1 MTLNVGTVTFQIP
14 KFHAQDPEVSVERVE
29 RRRHQAVGP
38 DSNTAS
44 VYSLPDRDVVYDG
57 RVIDIFEVQPC
68 SGQSST
74 QIHDSDRRHHLASG
88 RTRTFHTLRAARF
101 RAVYVAKEPLSTSTT
116 DTFVRFDYGVIRRGT
131 GFGLTEDIPFDR
143 MIPGVVI
150 DVVGCETS
158 RMSQAPTTPHG
169 SSIPS
174 ILRRRESQTV
184 FSSNVGPSIADRRQ
198 SVALCLDGR

>member
-29 RRRHQAVGP
+29 RRRRQAVGP

-57 RVIDIFEVQPC
+57 RVIDIFEVQPR

-74 QIHDSDRRHHLASG
+74 QIHDSDRRYHLAPG

-101 RAVYVAKEPLSTSTT
+101 SAVYVAKEPLSTSTT
-116 DTFVRFDYGVIRRGT
+116 D
-131 GFGLTEDIPFDR
+131 IPR
-143 MIPGVVI
+143 
-150 DVVGCETS
+150 S
-158 RMSQAPTTPHG
+158 
-169 SSIPS
+169 
-174 ILRRRESQTV
+174 L
-184 FSSNVGPSIADRRQ
+184 
-198 SVALCLDGR
+198 